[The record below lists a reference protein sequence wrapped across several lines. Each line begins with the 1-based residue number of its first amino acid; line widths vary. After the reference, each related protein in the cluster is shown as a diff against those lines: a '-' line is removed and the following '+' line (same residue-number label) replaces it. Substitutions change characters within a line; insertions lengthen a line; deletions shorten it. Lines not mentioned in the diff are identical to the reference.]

1 MGIFKYLFVVFTII
15 NFISCKN
22 DINISVTD
30 SENNER
36 EILTIRENIN
46 NYLLSNKEKD
56 IIKAYFYIV
65 ENNEKIIN
73 SKGEK
78 LFIGYH
84 KDSIEVG
91 FSRKFIQLSPLP
103 ISFNTKNKE
112 RPTYNISDKENR
124 TLKSFILNFNLDD
137 ELKISKCWLLIF
149 CKNSDNESIKRE
161 IMIDDVFD
169 FNNEFIFKK

>member
-1 MGIFKYLFVVFTII
+1 MGIFKYLFVVFAII

-30 SENNER
+30 SENNEK
-36 EILTIRENIN
+36 EILTIRENVN

-65 ENNEKIIN
+65 ENNTKLIN
-73 SKGEK
+73 TNQDNI
-78 LFIGYH
+78 FVGYH
-84 KDSIEVG
+84 KDSIEFG

-103 ISFNTKNKE
+103 TSLNSKNKE

-124 TLKSFILNFNLDD
+124 TLKSFILNFNLDE
-137 ELKISKCWLLIF
+137 ELKISKCWLFIF
-149 CKNSDNESIKRE
+149 CENDNNESTKRE
-161 IMIDDVFD
+161 IMINEVFD
-169 FNNEFIFKK
+169 FNSEFVF